1 MPRAPSSLAG
11 LVFVAATAGAATA
24 RAEPPAAPVF
34 EGHPDL
40 VTRTKEVSVEGSYSR
55 LGDGRSTVSGGAA
68 VATFYTPWLSLL
80 GGANFSPGFFAA
92 RQHYDTRAV
101 VRLVWPEPLVGHLFA
116 YVGGGVNVFFF
127 EDEVDSERYRRA
139 FGAVGAI
146 GVFQQLSGKFRLRLE
161 ARDHW
166 LLAGG
171 AGMRHNVFVSLS
183 LVTLYR

>member
-1 MPRAPSSLAG
+1 MQRAPASVA
-11 LVFVAATAGAATA
+11 LVLTAFAISTPT
-24 RAEPPAAPVF
+24 RAEPAAAPVF
-34 EGHPDL
+34 EGHPEL

-55 LGDGRSTVSGGAA
+55 LGDGRSTLSGGAA

-80 GGANFSPGFFAA
+80 GGANFSPGFFTT

-127 EDEVDSERYRRA
+127 EEEVDGERYRRA
-139 FGAVGAI
+139 FGAVGAV
-146 GVFQQLSGKFRLRLE
+146 GVFHQLFGKFRLRLE